1 MFFLSLT
8 IVQILLYLF
17 ILYITGKVWIVVTVE
32 PRLSRLV
39 GTSVKSPD
47 NRKYEY

>member
-1 MFFLSLT
+1 MGDVSYNRIGTDGFEVKSETERFTS
-8 IVQILLYLF
+8 
-17 ILYITGKVWIVVTVE
+17 TVE
-32 PRLSRLV
+32 PRLSGLV